1 MKKLFSVLLAAVL
14 AAGTMVL
21 PTAAADGDIVYL
33 QTFDNVASY
42 DDLGWEIVESL
53 TTNTSTYT
61 VENGALTVDNLG
73 GNDSYTVVVPASVM
87 DEVNKGDY
95 TVGYDFTLLESGDT
109 ARYLA
114 MLLNYDREVG
124 NTYNSLHMRM
134 KGYAD
139 WQNRFV
145 GTWSANMDTSGGYQG
160 LPLFTAKDDGAI
172 SNRLF
177 GLAYDDTKNVI
188 AGQTIRY
195 EMRVSNTDGY
205 VEVYMNGVLI
215 SGTDEAGWDQFTWAS
230 EDYSEI
236 CLKSGGSILG
246 TVDNIVVAKGLGI
259 PEGTL
264 PAAGGSSA
272 SASGLPATEYD
283 SIANYAGIKPVIDG
297 KIDAIW
303 DATAAQESTYPGDR
317 DGEGISGYTK
327 ILWDEDCIYYLGVVN
342 DPTTL
347 MEANPSGTDSI
358 DFWVSE
364 TFSDEMGYP
373 LPGDYQ
379 ISLSPY
385 NTVGG
390 YYIGNEAAPT
400 SIKEHAAVINGDGT
414 YVLEIA
420 MPWMDPDFTP
430 AAGSVIGYNASF
442 NNDIDGDAARD
453 SWTSWVEWN
462 GMPYWSDSMW
472 LGQVELVKA
481 DVAVAVDEAPAAE
494 AAPAAPAAPAQAEG
508 ELQNL
513 CLGATITEISGLET
527 EGANLG
533 EAAIDGDLA
542 TRWSSN
548 TSDDAH
554 IIIDIG
560 QPLPIGYVE
569 IHWETACA
577 QDYTIE
583 TSSDAASWDVR
594 ATVTGNTKGTSP
606 ASADCI
612 VVHEWEPATARYIKI
627 NCTKR
632 NTEWGNSIWEVVAR
646 KAADTV
652 VSTAPAAYPASAAEI
667 PAGSVLINGERIGLE
682 EGWGGN
688 AAAGR
693 DAAFDGDVNT
703 FFDPL
708 GTGDGWCGIDAGEEM
723 ILTKVIIHP
732 RDAWAARFNGAT
744 IEGANEEDFSDAVM
758 LYMSV
763 EEAGEVTFIDVTDE
777 LEEADNTGYR
787 YFRYINYTNHGDVAE
802 VELYGKAA
810 DGSNPTYGAEAA
822 VEEAPAPAV
831 EEAPAAEEPAPAPE
845 VVEEPAAEEE
855 PAEVVEAPAEEV
867 VVEEEPAEVV
877 EAPVEEAP
885 QTFDFGVI
893 AAISALVS
901 LAGFTLTKK
910 R

>member
-1 MKKLFSVLLAAVL
+1 MKKIFSALLAAVL

-42 DDLGWEIVESL
+42 DDLGWEIVETL

-61 VENGALTVDNLG
+61 IENGALTVDNLG

-87 DEVNKGDY
+87 DEVNQGDY

-145 GTWSANMDTSGGYQG
+145 GTWSANMDTNGGYQG

-177 GLAYDDTKNVI
+177 GLAYTDAENVI
-188 AGQTIRY
+188 AGKTIRY
-195 EMRVSNTDGY
+195 EMRVSNSGGY
-205 VEVYMNGVLI
+205 AEVYMNGVLI

-246 TVDNIVVAKGLGI
+246 TVDNIVVVKGLGI
-259 PEGTL
+259 PEGTI
-264 PAAGGSSA
+264 PAMEGGA

-303 DATAAQESTYPGDR
+303 DATAAQESTWPGDR

-327 ILWDEDCIYYLGVVN
+327 ILWDEDNLYFLGVVN

-347 MEANPSGTDSI
+347 QEANPTTTDSI

-364 TFSDEMGYP
+364 TYSDEMGYP
-373 LPGDYQ
+373 LEGDYQ
-379 ISLSPY
+379 LALSPY
-385 NTVGG
+385 NTYGG
-390 YYIGNEAAPT
+390 NKAPDLVNET
-400 SIKEHAAVINGDGT
+400 GAVINGDGT
-414 YVLEIA
+414 YVVEFSI
-420 MPWMDPDFTP
+420 PWQTQGLTP
-430 AAGSVIGYNASF
+430 AAGHVFGYNASF
-442 NNDIDGDAARD
+442 NNDLEGDGARD
-453 SWTSWVEWN
+453 SWTSWVEWTN
-462 GMPYWSDSMW
+462 MPYWSDTMW
-472 LGQVELVKA
+472 LGHVELVKA
-481 DVAVAVDEAPAAE
+481 DVAVAVDEEAPAADAPAADAPAAE
-494 AAPAAPAAPAQAEG
+494 APAADEPA
-508 ELQNL
+508 LQNL
-513 CLGATITEISGLET
+513 CAGAVVTEVSGLET
-527 EGANLG
+527 EGANTG
-533 EAAIDGDLA
+533 DMAIDGDLA

-548 TSDDAH
+548 TDDNAH

-583 TSSDAASWDVR
+583 TSSDGTSWDVR

-612 VVHEWEPATARYIKI
+612 AVHEWTPATARFIKI

-652 VSTAPAAYPASAAEI
+652 ESTAPAAYPASGTAVPE
-667 PAGSVLINGERIGLE
+667 GSVLINGERIGLE

-723 ILTKVIIHP
+723 ILTKIVIHP
-732 RDAWAARFNGAT
+732 RDAWADRFNGGT
-744 IEGANEEDFSDAVM
+744 IEGANEEDFSDAVA
-758 LYMSV
+758 LFLSV
-763 EEAGEVTFIDVTDE
+763 EAAGEVTFLDVSDE
-777 LEEADNTGYR
+777 IEEADNTGYR
-787 YFRYINYTNHGDVAE
+787 YFRYINYTTHGDVAE
-802 VELYGKAA
+802 VELYGKAV
-810 DGSNPTYGAEAA
+810 DGTNPTYGAAEEV
-822 VEEAPAPAV
+822 VEEPAPAPAV
-831 EEAPAAEEPAPAPE
+831 EETPAEEVPA
-845 VVEEPAAEEE
+845 EEPAAEE
-855 PAEVVEAPAEEV
+855 VVEAPVEEPAEEV
-867 VVEEEPAEVV
+867 VEETVEEVV
-877 EAPVEEAP
+877 EEEAPVEEAP

-893 AAISALVS
+893 AAAAAVLS
-901 LAGFTLTKK
+901 LAGFAVSKK